1 MTTFSVSVEPSS
13 SGSGSGTGTGTGS
26 GSWYA
31 AESTAPRALHGMPS
45 LGMSKDEVE
54 DRLRA
59 VWGLQ
64 SRVPIWG
71 RRFGDCGLGGGGDDD
86 DDDGGY
92 GDDDGGGYGDD
103 DDDGGGYGD
112 DDADSVSPKIHVS
125 ENYSSPPSS
134 STGASAAVVVQ
145 PIRCLREAA
154 AAAARA
160 VAMAKMVAAA
170 EVAAESYVNATTT
183 PPIPSHP
190 ISESIFLDFV
200 DNVSPVSPPFYDSPS
215 VRRRLQFSPSMSNS
229 PVSLMMSSSNSHS
242 SVSIAR
248 ACQQME
254 GGGAGE
260 GVGGAGVDA
269 KIASEFVGECV
280 VCYVDLPM
288 RSNHIFTRCGHLFCV
303 KCLFVWNEQKST
315 CPLCRMEIY
324 QKDAGGKAADGDDD
338 DDSENDDDETL
349 AAAAGAAAGGGGA
362 DDNPNNIWNN
372 RAAIY
377 WDNGDGWN
385 VDEAHYGGS
394 GRIPRYLHRI
404 DNYLHDDDEIQWS
417 GSASE
422 DDELF
427 PLSRR
432 EAEELRDAR
441 RIGIQMIRRHTY
453 QTILLSDIIYNG
465 EIIHT
470 FIPKDEYLEISN
482 SEIGR
487 QDYHFYEFVMARRES
502 SNPGESTIERN
513 FFGFI
518 TEITVI
524 EVRGANLLDR
534 GLLWEDTHEY
544 CFVVEVFDPLWRT
557 GISQQDETLVD
568 SEGVI
573 DISRGERMNLRFSEV
588 RRLYSVWPHIIHIV
602 D

>member
-1 MTTFSVSVEPSS
+1 
-13 SGSGSGTGTGTGS
+13 
-26 GSWYA
+26 
-31 AESTAPRALHGMPS
+31 MPS
-45 LGMSKDEVE
+45 LGMSTDEVE

-59 VWGLQ
+59 VWGLESQ
-64 SRVPIWG
+64 PIWG
-71 RRFGDCGLGGGGDDD
+71 RRFGDCGLGGGGYDDGYDGYD
-86 DDDGGY
+86 DYDDGGDY
-92 GDDDGGGYGDD
+92 GD
-103 DDDGGGYGD
+103 DDDGGGSGGGYG

-125 ENYSSPPSS
+125 EHYSSPPSS
-134 STGASAAVVVQ
+134 LSGASAAAVVQ

-170 EVAAESYVNATTT
+170 EVAAELYANTTTTTTT
-183 PPIPSHP
+183 PHTPPHP
-190 ISESIFLDFV
+190 ISESMFLDLV

-229 PVSLMMSSSNSHS
+229 PVSLMSS
-242 SVSIAR
+242 SVSVEPHCREQTETA
-248 ACQQME
+248 
-254 GGGAGE
+254 GGAG
-260 GVGGAGVDA
+260 GACADA

-324 QKDAGGKAADGDDD
+324 QKDASVKAADDDSDDD
-338 DDSENDDDETL
+338 DDDEVEV
-349 AAAAGAAAGGGGA
+349 AAGAAVAGGGA
-362 DDNPNNIWNN
+362 DDNPNNRWNN

-377 WDNGDGWN
+377 WDNGDGWD

-404 DNYLHDDDEIQWS
+404 DNYLHDDDDIQWT

-470 FIPKDEYLEISN
+470 FIPKDEYIEISN

-502 SNPGESTIERN
+502 SEPGESTIERN

-557 GISQQDETLVD
+557 GLSEQDETLVD
-568 SEGVI
+568 SDGVI

-588 RRLYSVWPHIIHIV
+588 RRLYSVWPHLIHIV